1 MNPHI
6 CLLVNPL
13 AASGRAM
20 EVAAQIEAELKQR
33 NISFDTWVKNWDIS
47 FFKSDNTHHTNYTDI
62 FLVGGDGT
70 LNYYANHYRHIPLP
84 VTFFPGGTGNDVHWM
99 IYGKKT
105 IQEQID
111 LALTQ
116 PAKPFDLGRCNE
128 LYFANQVGIGFEGKV
143 AKALTNK
150 KKKPGQASFKL
161 TVLRKIFS
169 YRSSFYTI
177 TLPGKTI
184 TGRKLL
190 VDICNGQR
198 AGGGFH
204 VAPQAIPD
212 DGLLDLVIAEAMS
225 PMKRFKLLPVIEKG
239 AHLGLKEIKHER
251 VTDVTVES
259 DRLIEFHLDG
269 EYHAAEK
276 LQINIVAGGLRIKF

>member
-47 FFKSDNTHHTNYTDI
+47 FFNSDNTHHTNYTDI

-105 IQEQID
+105 IKEQIG

-150 KKKPGQASFKL
+150 KKKPGQTSFKL

-198 AGGGFH
+198 AGAASMWRH
-204 VAPQAIPD
+204 RRYQ
-212 DGLLDLVIAEAMS
+212 M
-225 PMKRFKLLPVIEKG
+225 
-239 AHLGLKEIKHER
+239 
-251 VTDVTVES
+251 TVCW
-259 DRLIEFHLDG
+259 IW
-269 EYHAAEK
+269 
-276 LQINIVAGGLRIKF
+276 

>member
-1 MNPHI
+1 M
-6 CLLVNPL
+6 
-13 AASGRAM
+13 
-20 EVAAQIEAELKQR
+20 
-33 NISFDTWVKNWDIS
+33 
-47 FFKSDNTHHTNYTDI
+47 
-62 FLVGGDGT
+62 GGDGT

-105 IQEQID
+105 IKEQIE

-116 PAKPFDLGRCNE
+116 PARPFDLGRCNE

-150 KKKPGQASFKL
+150 KKKPGQTSFKL

-212 DGLLDLVIAEAMS
+212 DGLLDMVIAEAMS
-225 PMKRFKLLPVIEKG
+225 PLKRFKLLPVIEKG
-239 AHLGLKEIKHER
+239 AHLGLKEIRHET
-251 VTDVTVES
+251 VTEVTVES
-259 DRLIEFHLDG
+259 DKLIEFHLDG